1 MPLSASF
8 SSSSRFFSAVICSS
22 FCRASKRSFC
32 TSEGSA
38 AEFAAGVPPFAA
50 CNTSFMVGFFLP
62 NRPDILLR
70 RGLAAA
76 GGCVKYR
83 NDERAARCHGR
94 SAKQLTFTCVLA
106 NAMRR
111 VAQSTR
117 HLKRG
122 CFPLDDYDAA
132 RPCTRVFDGSF
143 GSTTIVAAQL
153 RASVYAQ
160 HALTWHY
167 G

>member
-1 MPLSASF
+1 MSASF

-38 AEFAAGVPPFAA
+38 AELAAGIPPLAA

-62 NRPDILLR
+62 NRPDILLGGST
-70 RGLAAA
+70 GLAAEA
-76 GGCVKYR
+76 GVGR
-83 NDERAARCHGR
+83 RAERR
-94 SAKQLTFTCVLA
+94 S
-106 NAMRR
+106 RR
-111 VAQSTR
+111 VVMGAKSTCQHMRTCSRDAQSRTV
-117 HLKRG
+117 HETQKRG
-122 CFPLDDYDAA
+122 CFSLHDYRSLAHK
-132 RPCTRVFDGSF
+132 FS
-143 GSTTIVAAQL
+143 VAFFVHVVQQRNPGAPV
-153 RASVYAQ
+153 SAQ

>member
-38 AEFAAGVPPFAA
+38 AELAAGIPPLAA

-62 NRPDILLR
+62 NRPDILLGGRQDWRLKRVWPGGGEEKSAR
-70 RGLAAA
+70 R
-76 GGCVKYR
+76 
-83 NDERAARCHGR
+83 HGR
-94 SAKQLTFTCVLA
+94 EATCQH
-106 NAMRR
+106 MRTCSR
-111 VAQSTR
+111 DAQSRTV
-117 HLKRG
+117 HETQKRG
-122 CFPLDDYDAA
+122 CFSLHDYRSLAHK
-132 RPCTRVFDGSF
+132 FS
-143 GSTTIVAAQL
+143 VAFFVHVVQQRNPGAPV
-153 RASVYAQ
+153 SAQ